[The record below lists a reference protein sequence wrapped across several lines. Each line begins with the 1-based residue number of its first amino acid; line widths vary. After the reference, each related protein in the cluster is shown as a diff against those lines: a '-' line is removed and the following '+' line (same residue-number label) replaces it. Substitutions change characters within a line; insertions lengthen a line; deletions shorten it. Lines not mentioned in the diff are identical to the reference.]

1 MLQHMFPGSYVARVS
16 AGHVRASGYMAAFA
30 SEPDDCSIE
39 QLREHHVVLFPPAD
53 VTNNENKRRCDA
65 IRKGAELLGP
75 LRLAEQ
81 NA

>member
-1 MLQHMFPGSYVARVS
+1 MLQHLFPGCYVARVS

-30 SEPDDCSIE
+30 NEPDDCPIE
-39 QLREHHVVLFPPAD
+39 QLREHHVVLFPPAN

-75 LRLAEQ
+75 LRLAEE